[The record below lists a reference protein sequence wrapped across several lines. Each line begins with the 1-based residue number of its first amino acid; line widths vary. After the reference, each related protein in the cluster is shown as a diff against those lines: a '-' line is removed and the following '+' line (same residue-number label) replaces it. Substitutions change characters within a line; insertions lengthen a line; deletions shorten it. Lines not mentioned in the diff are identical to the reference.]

1 MKGKQTANTA
11 ERNDSMKTIEAL
23 MEEVK
28 SSDALQNEFA
38 NISDTDSLAA
48 FLKNNGCDASAEEF
62 AAYMQSVYAAISDDQ
77 QEGELSDEDA
87 EAISG
92 GMGIIDTTKLMSLL
106 FKKTSGGIVSMPNF
120 SKRTIGFFIDLVFR
134 AGITGPPVMMQLSE
148 SPEVYPQ
155 DNNSVIQV

>member
-48 FLKNNGCDASAEEF
+48 F
-62 AAYMQSVYAAISDDQ
+62 
-77 QEGELSDEDA
+77 
-87 EAISG
+87 
-92 GMGIIDTTKLMSLL
+92 
-106 FKKTSGGIVSMPNF
+106 
-120 SKRTIGFFIDLVFR
+120 
-134 AGITGPPVMMQLSE
+134 
-148 SPEVYPQ
+148 
-155 DNNSVIQV
+155 